1 VRLYIGQPEG
11 NNLRILT
18 ATLIALSTIFA
29 GTAYAAQPNPTQTHP
44 AVLTPHQRHLR
55 EQMPPVVK
63 ETLPAHVPNDKSKRC
78 PQWEPKIAEAG
89 LPVQTF
95 SYIAWRESGC
105 NPKAVNARW
114 NAKGQIVWTLNKNG
128 SYDSGLFQH
137 NSSWLSATRQVCGVN
152 TGNKRKDLEA
162 LYNVDCSIAMAVWI
176 MENTKGKLGNWN
188 L

>member
-1 VRLYIGQPEG
+1 MRLYIGQPEG

-29 GTAYAAQPNPTQTHP
+29 GTAFAAQPNPTQTFP
-44 AVLTPHQRHLR
+44 ATQTQLTR
-55 EQMPPVVK
+55 EPMPTVVK

-78 PQWEPKIAEAG
+78 PQWEPKIAKAG

-114 NAKGQIVWTLNKNG
+114 NAQGQIVWTLNKNG

-137 NSSWLSATRQVCGVN
+137 NSSWITATRQVCGVN

-162 LYNVDCSIAMAVWI
+162 LYDVDCSIAMAVWI

>member
-1 VRLYIGQPEG
+1 M
-11 NNLRILT
+11 RIIT
-18 ATLIALSTIFA
+18 ASLIALSTIFA
-29 GTAYAAQPNPTQTHP
+29 GTAFAAQPNPTQNIP
-44 AVLTPHQRHLR
+44 ATQTQLTR
-55 EQMPPVVK
+55 EPMPTVI
-63 ETLPAHVPNDKSKRC
+63 EILPAGVPNDKSKRC

-105 NPKAVNARW
+105 NRKAVNARW
-114 NAKGQIVWTLNKNG
+114 DAQGRIVWTLNKNG

-137 NSSWLSATRQVCGVN
+137 NSSWLTATRQVCGVN

-162 LYNVDCSIAMAVWI
+162 LYDVDCSIAMAVWL
-176 MENTKGKLGNWN
+176 MENTKGKLANWD

>member
-1 VRLYIGQPEG
+1 MRLYIGQPEG

-29 GTAYAAQPNPTQTHP
+29 GTAYAAQPNQTQTHP
-44 AVLTPHQRHLR
+44 AVLIEHQRHLR
-55 EQMPPVVK
+55 EQMPQVVEEK
-63 ETLPAHVPNDKSKRC
+63 LPRGVPKDKSKRC

-95 SYIAWRESGC
+95 SYIAWREASC
-105 NPKAVNARW
+105 RLDAVNARW
-114 NAKGQIVWTLNKNG
+114 RNGQIVWTLNKNG
-128 SYDSGLFQH
+128 SYDSGLFQV

-162 LYNVDCSIAMAVWI
+162 LYDVDCSIAMAVWI

>member
-1 VRLYIGQPEG
+1 M
-11 NNLRILT
+11 RILT

-29 GTAYAAQPNPTQTHP
+29 GTAFAAQPKPTQTHP
-44 AVLTPHQRHLR
+44 AVQVEHQRQLR

-63 ETLPAHVPNDKSKRC
+63 EVLPAHVPKDQSKRC

-95 SYIAWRESGC
+95 SYIAWRESRC
-105 NPKAVNARW
+105 RARSVNARW
-114 NAKGQIVWTLNKNG
+114 ENGQIVWTLNSNG
-128 SYDSGLFQH
+128 SYDSGLFAI
-137 NSSWLSATRQVCGVN
+137 NSGWWSATRQVCGID
-152 TGNKRKDLEA
+152 TGSRRKDLEA

-176 MENTKGKLGNWN
+176 MDNTKGKLANWS